1 MYIYM
6 IIYICNLAILQWR
19 YITVAIKIVIAPPT
33 KVQIDIVDTSTF
45 QRQDDPSEITWNFL
59 DHALAD
65 GENGQML
72 MMVNDG

>member
-1 MYIYM
+1 M
-6 IIYICNLAILQWR
+6 AILQWR

-45 QRQDDPSEITWNFL
+45 PRQDDPSEITWNFL